1 MSRFYYY
8 LIFLNMTVN
17 VVAFVPNV
25 LLQQRF
31 IGAVPSMVIALIVGT
46 INAAIFGFCINRF
59 PGEGLPEI
67 LNRYVK
73 PWIRT
78 LFLLLM
84 GVTWFIA
91 GIITIL
97 IFVDVSKQYIN
108 PEMPEWT
115 FLFIFLAFV
124 VLCAKM
130 PSIKVLY
137 LLELLL
143 ILNLPLVAI
152 IFLKVY
158 THPYFSWDAVKEV
171 GTHALTI
178 PAWDSFTVALYT
190 FAGYLN
196 MVIFAR
202 VMKDQFQFKRGWII
216 GSVAFVN
223 LFTTFFIP
231 IGLLGTEAV
240 GHARYPWVMTADT
253 IRFDLSPIERGIGL
267 FLLLYVSISLT
278 SALIH
283 WHVGLE
289 LMKGAVNVKKYK
301 AKAQRIIPW
310 MVTLLFCGVTFAI
323 NELLFQSQI
332 RSFSI
337 VWYTIRLFGEFLLIF
352 LLGYCAW
359 RRGHEGV

>member
-1 MSRFYYY
+1 MNRFYYY

-31 IGAVPSMVIALIVGT
+31 SGALSAMMLALLVGT
-46 INAAIFGFCINRF
+46 INMWIFGVCMNRF
-59 PGEGLPEI
+59 PGESLPEI
-67 LNRYVK
+67 MNRYMK

-78 LFLLLM
+78 LFLLFL
-84 GVTWFIA
+84 GVNWFIA
-91 GIITIL
+91 GMITIL

-108 PEMPEWT
+108 PEMPEWI
-115 FLFIFLAFV
+115 FLFIFLVFV

-143 ILNLPLVAI
+143 IINLPLVMI
-152 IFLKVY
+152 ISLKVY

-171 GTHALTI
+171 GTHAFSI

-196 MVIFAR
+196 MIIFAN
-202 VMKDQFQFKRGWII
+202 VAKVQFRASRAWMI
-216 GSVAFVN
+216 GGVALVN
-223 LFTTFFIP
+223 LFTTFFVP
-231 IGLLGTEAV
+231 IGLIGSEAV
-240 GHARYPWVMTADT
+240 GLARYPWVMTADT

-289 LMKGAVNVKKYK
+289 LMKGAINLKKYK
-301 AKAQRIIPW
+301 PKVQRVLPW
-310 MVTLLFCGVTFAI
+310 VVTLTFCGVTFAV
-323 NELLFQSQI
+323 EKLLFQSQI
-332 RSFSI
+332 RSLSLI
-337 VWYTIRLFGEFLLIF
+337 WYTIRLFGEFLLIF
-352 LLGYCAW
+352 LLCYFAW
-359 RRGHEGV
+359 RRGHERV